1 MNKNLKRQ
9 PVEWVADSGVLNL
22 YLKLLIILIKML
34 NLKFKNSKWQPVE
47 WVADCDIL
55 NLYLKFLII

>member
-1 MNKNLKRQ
+1 MGGRQ
-9 PVEWVADSGVLNL
+9 WRI
-22 YLKLLIILIKML
+22 KLIFKIVNYLIKML